1 MSLAKDLM
9 QLGIPDQAA
18 LRLGYQVGTIT
29 GGGTTSADANVMAAS
44 ATLVTV
50 TGGNTNSGIKL
61 PAGAEL
67 GVPYVIP
74 HLGANTILIYPP
86 TGGQINGDTATTGT
100 ASLLTRSAAVC
111 IRIDSV
117 NWAVISGASS

>member
-9 QLGIPDQAA
+9 QLGIPDQQAI
-18 LRLGYQVGTIT
+18 RLGFQVGTIT

-44 ATLVTV
+44 ATIVTV
-50 TGGNTNSGIKL
+50 TGGNSNSGIKL

-67 GVPYVIP
+67 GVPYIIT

-86 TGGQINGDTATTGT
+86 TSGQINGDTATTGT
-100 ASLLTRSAAVC
+100 ASLPTRSATICYRV
-111 IRIDSV
+111 DSV
-117 NWAVISGASS
+117 NWAVVSGASS